1 MVRFNSRILG
11 VRVAALLCWSALAV
25 ACGSD
30 DNHGPTIGAPTTTV
44 PINEGGG
51 SPGVG
56 GTFSAGGTSA
66 GGATNISGSTS
77 TGGAFG
83 ASGATGVAGTFS
95 SGGADPFGTGGAGT
109 SDPFGS
115 SGTTSSAAGTAPF

>member
-11 VRVAALLCWSALAV
+11 ARVAAILCWSALAV

-44 PINEGGG
+44 PINEGG
-51 SPGVG
+51 SSTSIG
-56 GTFSAGGTSA
+56 GGFASGGTSA
-66 GGATNISGSTS
+66 GGAMNVGGSTS

-95 SGGADPFGTGGAGT
+95 SGGADPFGTGGAST

-115 SGTTSSAAGTAPF
+115 SGTASSTAGTAAF